1 MSVYRIARGFRSTL
15 AHCPREFHLRPVHHL
30 RGFGLAQPIRIVQHI
45 RTQKYSTD
53 ESISKPDDLANRVT
67 KLEKSFSTTMED
79 GFKKLKDEL
88 KDELKETLE
97 KSLATTNDGI
107 KDLRAWVRWIVGTF
121 GLGLKLELKV
131 EHQERLLSDQNK
143 KNQ

>member
-1 MSVYRIARGFRSTL
+1 
-15 AHCPREFHLRPVHHL
+15 
-30 RGFGLAQPIRIVQHI
+30 
-45 RTQKYSTD
+45 
-53 ESISKPDDLANRVT
+53 
-67 KLEKSFSTTMED
+67 MED

-121 GLGLKLELKV
+121 GLGVHYRWILLHDLRLTNRLDYVETHFLRPLHGGKV
-131 EHQERLLSDQNK
+131 GEKAGRDGDEAYYTDTKCYNSA
-143 KNQ
+143 

>member
-1 MSVYRIARGFRSTL
+1 
-15 AHCPREFHLRPVHHL
+15 
-30 RGFGLAQPIRIVQHI
+30 
-45 RTQKYSTD
+45 
-53 ESISKPDDLANRVT
+53 
-67 KLEKSFSTTMED
+67 MED

-121 GLGLKLELKV
+121 GIGIMLKLIFYDRYMEEKLEKKQGEMETRLTILIQNAITQLKLELKV